1 MLRTR
6 PFCHVGANLTHHLE
20 RGVGIHTVD
29 PGQVNPRHPVQVRPN
44 VEAWGVSFAAS
55 PARLRRW
62 KITIAV
68 ILETLQL
75 GFNLPVALGN
85 LILIEPVQ
93 LQGLGQLE
101 DVLFPPVA
109 LQRLGDG
116 RLVGLDPGVAQLRQ
130 SSRVPLATHDCLHDV
145 HAGLAGDIADD
156 VVELHVHLG
165 QGFLHMLDMVGC
177 VLHQHDPLPQVTA

>member
-1 MLRTR
+1 MLGAG
-6 PFCHVGANLTHHLE
+6 PFGHVGANLTHHLE

-29 PGQVNPRHPVQVRPN
+29 LGQVNPRHTVQVCPN
-44 VEAWGVSFAAS
+44 VEAWRVSFAAS
-55 PARLRRW
+55 PAGLRRW
-62 KITIAV
+62 RITIAV

-109 LQRLGDG
+109 L
-116 RLVGLDPGVAQLRQ
+116 
-130 SSRVPLATHDCLHDV
+130 
-145 HAGLAGDIADD
+145 
-156 VVELHVHLG
+156 
-165 QGFLHMLDMVGC
+165 
-177 VLHQHDPLPQVTA
+177 

>member
-1 MLRTR
+1 M
-6 PFCHVGANLTHHLE
+6 
-20 RGVGIHTVD
+20 
-29 PGQVNPRHPVQVRPN
+29 
-44 VEAWGVSFAAS
+44 
-55 PARLRRW
+55 
-62 KITIAV
+62 

-116 RLVGLDPGVAQLRQ
+116 VKLLL
-130 SSRVPLATHDCLHDV
+130 SSDSVPLNEKRICHPV
-145 HAGLAGDIADD
+145 
-156 VVELHVHLG
+156 
-165 QGFLHMLDMVGC
+165 
-177 VLHQHDPLPQVTA
+177 